1 MASSASDPLV
11 QLVLPN
17 SLAFEVRKRKAADQL
32 PPDSS
37 SAMPKRHVAASSGLS
52 FAHLGSMQPKAA
64 DGLSEENVVFLEPDE
79 DVAASDFHADME
91 TTDVF

>member
-1 MASSASDPLV
+1 MT
-11 QLVLPN
+11 
-17 SLAFEVRKRKAADQL
+17 
-32 PPDSS
+32 
-37 SAMPKRHVAASSGLS
+37 KRHVAASSGLS
-52 FAHLGSMQPKAA
+52 FALLGSMQPKAA